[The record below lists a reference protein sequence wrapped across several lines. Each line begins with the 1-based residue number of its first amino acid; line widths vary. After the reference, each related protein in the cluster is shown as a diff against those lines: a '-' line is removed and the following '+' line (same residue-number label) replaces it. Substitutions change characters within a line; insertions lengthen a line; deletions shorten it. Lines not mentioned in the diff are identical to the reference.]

1 MSQQSPYSSNTD
13 NTPAKKKPIWKKW
26 WVWLIGIV
34 IIGGIATA
42 GGDSDDTATNDTT
55 ETTVTEDTT
64 ESITDETT
72 TEQTPEPE
80 QAPDTETPESETAPE
95 QEKPDINPWAK
106 SVVGLSPDANYL
118 DALNTDSAPTWV
130 AAITDVS
137 IGHGNNV
144 VITMQVD
151 RKTEKEQAKQAMN
164 LYANSLKSFP
174 KDWSEHVSYV
184 IVEDGTGTY
193 ISQRRI

>member
-13 NTPAKKKPIWKKW
+13 NTPAKKPIWKKW
-26 WVWLIGIV
+26 WVWVIAIV

-42 GGDSDDTATNDTT
+42 GDESDDTATNDST
-55 ETTVTEDTT
+55 ETTVAEDTA
-64 ESITDETT
+64 ESATDEPA
-72 TEQTPEPE
+72 TEQDPEPE
-80 QAPDTETPESETAPE
+80 QAPDTDTPKDEAPPA
-95 QEKPDINPWAK
+95 QENPDINPWAK

-118 DALNTDSAPTWV
+118 DALSTDSAPTWV

-184 IVEDGTGTY
+184 IVEDGTGTH

>member
-1 MSQQSPYSSNTD
+1 MSQQSPYSSNVD
-13 NTPAKKKPIWKKW
+13 STPAKKPIWKKW
-26 WVWLIGIV
+26 WAWLIGIV

-42 GGDSDDTATNDTT
+42 GGESEEEDTASNDTT
-55 ETTVTEDTT
+55 ETTVV
-64 ESITDETT
+64 DETT
-72 TEQTPEPE
+72 TEQSPEPE
-80 QAPDTETPESETAPE
+80 QVPNTKAPKAETTPA
-95 QEKPDINPWAK
+95 QENPDINPWAK

-118 DALNTDSAPTWV
+118 DALSTDSAPTWV

-174 KDWSEHVSYV
+174 KDWSEHISYV
-184 IVEDGTGTY
+184 IVEDGAGTY
-193 ISQRRI
+193 ISQRSI

>member
-1 MSQQSPYSSNTD
+1 MPQQSPYSSNVD
-13 NTPAKKKPIWKKW
+13 NTPAKKPIWKKW

-42 GGDSDDTATNDTT
+42 GGESENEDTANNDTT
-55 ETTVTEDTT
+55 ETTVV
-64 ESITDETT
+64 DETT
-72 TEQTPEPE
+72 KEQAPEPE
-80 QAPDTETPESETAPE
+80 QPTNTEAPKDETIPA
-95 QEKPDINPWAK
+95 QENPDINPWAK

-118 DALNTDSAPTWV
+118 DALSTDSAPAWV

-174 KDWSEHVSYV
+174 QDWSEHISYV
-184 IVEDGTGTY
+184 IVEDGAGTY
-193 ISQRRI
+193 ISQRSI